1 MPKAKCSNNTQNSFR
16 MKKNFTIGYTTGVFD
31 LFHIG
36 HLNILKNAKSL
47 CEYLIVGVTTDEV
60 TYSLKNQLPIIP
72 FEERIQI
79 IESIKYVDLAVP
91 KTTTNNE
98 DAFLNLKF
106 DVMIKGDDWKGT
118 KKGEELENEMA
129 KRGLSVKYFPY
140 TEETSSTILREAI
153 SKLII
158 SAE

>member
-1 MPKAKCSNNTQNSFR
+1 
-16 MKKNFTIGYTTGVFD
+16 MKKKFNIGYTTGVFD

-47 CEYLIVGVTTDEV
+47 CDYLIVGVTTDEV
-60 TYSLKNQLPIIP
+60 TYLLKNKLPIIP
-72 FEERIQI
+72 YEERIQI

-91 KTTTNNE
+91 KTTTSNDE
-98 DAFLNLKF
+98 ACLKLKF

-129 KRGLSVKYFPY
+129 KRGKNVQYFPY
-140 TEETSSTILREAI
+140 TEETSSTIIREAI
-153 SKLII
+153 SKLIVRV
-158 SAE
+158 E